1 MIHIAIMRQPFY
13 DMVLSGEKT
22 IESRW
27 SKNKIAPYKKINSGD
42 TILFKLTGKPATAMA
57 KVEKVEF
64 YELTPQI
71 AEEIK
76 LQYGM
81 QIGTDKFEDLNKYA
95 NKNYCTLIWL
105 TQVKQIEST
114 NVPKSHGAGW
124 IIL

>member
-22 IESRW
+22 IESRR

-42 TILFKLTGKPATAMA
+42 KILFKLTGKPATAMA
-57 KVEKVEF
+57 KVEKVKF

-71 AEEIK
+71 AEKIK
-76 LQYGM
+76 VQFGKR
-81 QIGTDKFEDLNKYA
+81 IGTNKFEDWNKYA
-95 NKNYCTLIWL
+95 NKNYCTLICL
-105 TQVKQIEST
+105 TQVQQIELT